1 MLPGFRFIVMTLMLA
16 TSVLIFG
23 LGAAAL
29 LRATHEQFASMPLR
43 SPEQHTPATFAE
55 RFNPPGSPTL
65 SMLRVDP
72 PAQATLPE
80 HAAAK
85 DAGVANLNE
94 QAGLQAAKDDEPVA
108 RPKSRKRLTQT
119 RRARI
124 RSATTQKRRLPGRRI
139 TLTGLA
145 QSSSGNTFTPLLGS
159 Q

>member
-55 RFNPPGSPTL
+55 RFNPTGSPTL
-65 SMLRVDP
+65 SMLRVDDP
-72 PAQATLPE
+72 PAQATAPE

-94 QAGLQAAKDDEPVA
+94 QPGVQPAKDDEPAA

-124 RSATTQKRRLPGRRI
+124 RSATIQKRRLPGRRI
-139 TLTGLA
+139 TLTGLK
-145 QSSSGNTFTPLLGS
+145 SSSDAFTPLLSS